1 MRKIVIGSSQHNRDM
16 IRRHQDHISRINADI
31 KELQKRKT
39 PSAVKMITKKQQT
52 IRRLR
57 QQIQNYKRK
66 RNA

>member
-1 MRKIVIGSSQHNRDM
+1 MRKIVLGGSQHNRDM

-57 QQIQNYKRK
+57 QQIQKLQK
-66 RNA
+66 ET

>member
-1 MRKIVIGSSQHNRDM
+1 MRKIVLGSSQRNRDM

-31 KELQKRKT
+31 KELQERKT

-57 QQIQNYKRK
+57 QQIQKLQK
-66 RNA
+66 GI

>member
-1 MRKIVIGSSQHNRDM
+1 MRKIVIGSSQRNRDM

-57 QQIQNYKRK
+57 QQIQKLQK
-66 RNA
+66 DT

>member
-1 MRKIVIGSSQHNRDM
+1 M

-57 QQIQNYKRK
+57 QQIQKLQK
-66 RNA
+66 V